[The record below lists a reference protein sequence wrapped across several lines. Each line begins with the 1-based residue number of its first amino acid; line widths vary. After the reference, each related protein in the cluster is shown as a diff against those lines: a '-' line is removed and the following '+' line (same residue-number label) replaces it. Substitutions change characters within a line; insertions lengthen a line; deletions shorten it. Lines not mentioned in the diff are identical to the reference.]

1 MNFRDGDIWLTT
13 RVIGSRSMCRQ
24 LKRPRAEGTAP
35 LVISTL
41 SGARLLGSAR
51 NQGMTGTLLHL
62 VCSPSSDSQRKSGS
76 KWT

>member
-13 RVIGSRSMCRQ
+13 RVIGSRSMGRQ

-41 SGARLLGSAR
+41 SGARFLGSAR
-51 NQGMTGTLLHL
+51 NQGMTGTLLRL
-62 VCSPSSDSQRKSGS
+62 ACSPSSNRQS
-76 KWT
+76 KNTWV